1 MNYLKQGHKDS
12 FKNFNLLKFGP
23 EISPK
28 NFKIRHLIF
37 SFLMV
42 LASILFWGFL
52 FLFFT
57 LANLQNLIYLSAGWL
72 VFLIFFLLFCLLIN
86 NRNVIYLTLIIS
98 VSFFFFFFLPKEQ
111 TIFCLYLTGALIFL
125 LLIVIGAELML
136 KEKEQ
141 RLKISLRKTW
151 KRGLPLIITALSLII
166 ALVYYFNP
174 LIRIGQE
181 KIEIPTK
188 FFGLILKPTSGLVSR
203 IIPFYDP
210 EMTVD
215 QILSAALV
223 LQGGEGIS
231 SQDIPADLLEKIS
244 PGENG
249 FDVNILLQD
258 PEIMSLVQ
266 QAGQGIDENLLAEQR
281 KQLSESLGVKLAGD
295 ETMDVVLANIVNT
308 RINSFVGPNTRV
320 ISLAI
325 AIALFFLLKLVG
337 KLLGIVAVILSRMIF
352 SLLRIFKI
360 AKIQQEMKLGE
371 VIKF

>member
-1 MNYLKQGHKDS
+1 
-12 FKNFNLLKFGP
+12 
-23 EISPK
+23 
-28 NFKIRHLIF
+28 
-37 SFLMV
+37 
-42 LASILFWGFL
+42 
-52 FLFFT
+52 
-57 LANLQNLIYLSAGWL
+57 LSAGWL

>member
-1 MNYLKQGHKDS
+1 
-12 FKNFNLLKFGP
+12 
-23 EISPK
+23 
-28 NFKIRHLIF
+28 
-37 SFLMV
+37 MV